1 MTVWMMTVLLYL
13 LLPSLFVVLDHLMRV
28 LELVDVIVL
37 VNSWLSE
44 VLSLPVRIL
53 LVVPP
58 GLGLHFDVDVLSISL
73 DEEFL
78 LFFSLNFKF
87 DLVGF
92 LLQIICISLLRFQGS
107 KSI

>member
-1 MTVWMMTVLLYL
+1 MTVLLYL
-13 LLPSLFVVLDHLMRV
+13 LFPSLFVGLDHLILV
-28 LELVDVIVL
+28 VELVDVIVL
-37 VNSWLSE
+37 VNSWLSK
-44 VLSLPVRIL
+44 VPSLPVSIL
-53 LVVPP
+53 LVVHS
-58 GLGLHFDVDVLSISL
+58 GLGLHFDVDGLSISL